1 MNHTGMNRKLSGIG
15 SKTYALRAIPPKTSR
30 FWAPPIHRAMG
41 GYGFL
46 IRNLKASMQFIPKTI
61 DCN

>member
-1 MNHTGMNRKLSGIG
+1 MNLTGMNRKLAGIG
-15 SKTYALRAIPPKTSR
+15 SKTYALRAI
-30 FWAPPIHRAMG
+30 PPIHRAMG